1 MAKLVRKMKMVFT
14 LKSGK
19 SIVVSMYEDQCFKLY
34 NQWVNYVPTPMDMSK
49 ATVDKKKDNMITEMV
64 GILLS
69 EISAIQIVE
78 NSHDKTVSTEDFGA

>member
-1 MAKLVRKMKMVFT
+1 MSRSRKMKMVFT

-19 SIVVSMYEDQCFKLY
+19 SIVISLYEDECFKIY
-34 NQWVNYVPTPMDMSK
+34 NQWVNYVPSPDEIPK
-49 ATVDKKKDNMITEMV
+49 ANVNKKKDNMIVEMV

-78 NSHDKTVSTEDFGA
+78 NSQEKLENFTV